1 MASKI
6 CKIVYFDE
14 DSVTDYVQIVAGGT
28 LEKTTELL
36 NSSDLSEEQKADVS
50 AKGGIGGVFKALLGW
65 EASASGEV
73 SAGLALNRNKM
84 VKNIVKN
91 TILTDFLHI
100 IDENEN
106 KSASKTTRGA
116 IKKFEGYVISA
127 EKDSLSY
134 MVMVSPYLSMLR
146 SGSSIP
152 AGDFNIAID
161 KLENDMGTLY
171 IQNPPRRVLESLK
184 AGLDGDIEY
193 YGSQYPELDRD
204 ALTKIYKALNS
215 DVYGQDE
222 CKKQILSGMYRLTT
236 GTTNK
241 PVVLMLYGPS
251 GVGKTESAK
260 SISKSLGG
268 ELLRIQF
275 SMMQTSEAY
284 DYVFGAEHS
293 KSSFARDMMGR
304 ESNVILI
311 DEFDKVNPA
320 LYNAFYELFD
330 EGKYVDT
337 NYSVELGQAIFLLT
351 CNFSNENEIKKALGP
366 AMFSRIGCCVEYAD
380 LTVEQKQKIVNN
392 WYDSIMASLKDD
404 ERVYIETTD
413 IHEWFLKNAERY
425 DNIRILKS
433 KMENAIFE
441 KLTDHF
447 IIMTGSMAEGTQDRV

>member
-1 MASKI
+1 MIDKVVVFTGSKKDFEI
-6 CKIVYFDE
+6 FLEKQIPE
-14 DSVTDYVQIVAGGT
+14 DSETIPFMELIQHYNARLRPNESGVRENALRANIEVDNCVVRADDYGSVMPHV
-28 LEKTTELL
+28 
-36 NSSDLSEEQKADVS
+36 LSNFA
-50 AKGGIGGVFKALLGW
+50 
-65 EASASGEV
+65 
-73 SAGLALNRNKM
+73 
-84 VKNIVKN
+84 NIVN
-91 TILTDFLHI
+91 L
-100 IDENEN
+100 N
-106 KSASKTTRGA
+106 
-116 IKKFEGYVISA
+116 Y
-127 EKDSLSY
+127 
-134 MVMVSPYLSMLR
+134 
-146 SGSSIP
+146 
-152 AGDFNIAID
+152 
-161 KLENDMGTLY
+161 DMGTLY

-236 GTTNK
+236 GATNK

-413 IHEWFLKNAERY
+413 IHEWLSYSLDQIAGAIPNSVILKVFLNR
-425 DNIRILKS
+425 NCWSCWMRIHRLLKS
-433 KMENAIFE
+433 KQIKCHNAKTAASSPNGNLRYIQ
-441 KLTDHF
+441 KLTARIF
-447 IIMTGSMAEGTQDRV
+447 ISTFRVCTKFQ